1 MNSGPE
7 VKAPL
12 SRSGESGGSEDW
24 RIHLYNQERM
34 LAGQE
39 QITLVLEKLLEQQ
52 RLIGGLAVKLD
63 EHLEISS
70 KVMQDS
76 TNATK
81 GLVGGII
88 KVPIVIV
95 TMVIASAA
103 HYVHYI
109 SENTWLIIMA
119 VALFPYLGESIT
131 AVFKLVRG
139 QQTTNSGADGK

>member
-1 MNSGPE
+1 MNDPE

-12 SRSGESGGSEDW
+12 HRSENGGSEDW
-24 RIHLYNQERM
+24 QTHLYNQERM
-34 LAGQE
+34 LVAQE
-39 QITLVLEKLLEQQ
+39 QIASILEKLLDQQ
-52 RLIGGLAVKLD
+52 RQIGGLAVKLD

-70 KVMQDS
+70 QVMKDS

-95 TMVIASAA
+95 TMMIASAA

-139 QQTTNSGADGK
+139 QQTNSGAGK